1 MCFSDLVTFACH
13 PIAGTYVALTLQGP
27 PPSTASLPLEPLSTD
42 HAPNQR
48 ASLGG
53 EAPPSPPP
61 PLPFGLSS
69 IPSQRITGPKPLQVS
84 YSTVYYYYHST
95 SPRIDSLWIALF
107 SKPALKW
114 IEPSA
119 INVSHRTQKFRNTP
133 LRYSGICCSRK
144 KQNCRYKISVAS
156 KFYPVTETVNAFYG
170 IIIERQRHFNT
181 RKFTSLSRRQTLSF
195 SAFYIMVFT
204 VFSC

>member
-1 MCFSDLVTFACH
+1 MKHCYEFCLFLFVLVLLLVLSDSVTFACC

-61 PLPFGLSS
+61 PLHSGLSS
-69 IPSQRITGPKPLQVS
+69 IPSQRITGPKPLQVI
-84 YSTVYYYYHST
+84 YSTVFVIIIIQPVQKISVF
-95 SPRIDSLWIALF
+95 RIDSLWIALF

-114 IEPSA
+114 IKPSA
-119 INVSHRTQKFRNTP
+119 INVFYRTQKFRNTP
-133 LRYSGICCSRK
+133 LRYSGKCSSRK
-144 KQNCRYKISVAS
+144 KQSCRYKISFAS
-156 KFYPVTETVNAFYG
+156 KSYPITETVNAF
-170 IIIERQRHFNT
+170 R
-181 RKFTSLSRRQTLSF
+181 
-195 SAFYIMVFT
+195 
-204 VFSC
+204 